1 MLGQVFK
8 RPQRG
13 RVFRETVFREFDE
26 LGLKSIGI
34 VIFISFFIGGVIAL
48 QTALNIENPLIPK
61 YLVGFAT
68 KRSVILEF
76 APTFCS
82 IILAGK
88 VGSYIT
94 SSIGSMRVTEQ
105 IDSRRSAT
113 IVMQEDAQNLTKAL
127 KGDVQQQ
134 GAWGEQVLETALE
147 KAGLQENISYY
158 LQPTYKDRKGNNL
171 RPDAVIMLP
180 NERNIVIDSKVSLTA
195 YERFVNAEEET
206 EKQSYLKDHIDSIKK
221 HIKVLSSKNYNDLE
235 DLNAPDYLFI
245 FVPIDSAL
253 SVALINDWNLQTLA
267 NDNKI
272 AFVTPINLIAILRI
286 AENLWRL
293 DSQNKHAEDIASRAG
308 LLFDKFSNLSK
319 DLSEVGRHIDKVQ
332 ESYNSAISKLSE
344 GDGNLFTHVN
354 KLKDLGAKT
363 QKELS
368 KPKKSINDD

>member
-1 MLGQVFK
+1 MSDIINLLALIAICTSGIFLWLAFK
-8 RPQRG
+8 RFDDILNKKVG
-13 RVFRETVFREFDE
+13 GAFDE
-26 LGLKSIGI
+26 AKNDATESINEKHILELKSQLEAKLKPFSELMQREIDQ
-34 VIFISFFIGGVIAL
+34 L
-48 QTALNIENPLIPK
+48 QESIKNQ
-61 YLVGFAT
+61 
-68 KRSVILEF
+68 SLERAKSEGRF
-76 APTFCS
+76 
-82 IILAGK
+82 
-88 VGSYIT
+88 
-94 SSIGSMRVTEQ
+94 TEQ
-105 IDSRRSAT
+105 IDSLRSAT
-113 IVMQEDAQNLTKAL
+113 FGMQEDAQNLTKAL

-319 DLSEVGRHIDKVQ
+319 DLSEMGRHIDKVQ